1 MLIRSGEV
9 TLQAFEASLTQV
21 LYGIRNHPSVRSR
34 MRDPRPIDPQS
45 HRRWVEDNLVRA
57 RTVHLFIVQR
67 RGAPSGIALLRNF
80 RARTA
85 EIGVMMVEAR
95 RQRLAAYVAAHL
107 VGYYGFE
114 VLDLERLYSY
124 VPKHN
129 AAALR
134 FNLECGFEPTGTASE
149 VYDELVLTQERS
161 RSHPVHK
168 RFRGTRPIE
177 VVGGSAPQHE

>member
-1 MLIRSGEV
+1 MLLRSGEV
-9 TLQAFEASLTQV
+9 TLQAFEPSLSDV
-21 LYGIRNHPSVRSR
+21 LHGIRNHPSVRSR
-34 MRDPRPIDPQS
+34 MRDPRPIDPES
-45 HRRWVEDNLVRA
+45 HRRWVEENLVRA
-57 RTVHLFIVQR
+57 RTVHLFIVER

-80 RARTA
+80 RGRSA

-134 FNLECGFEPTGTASE
+134 FNLECGFEHTGAASE

-161 RSHPVHK
+161 RAHPVHK
-168 RFRGTRPIE
+168 RFRDTRPIE
-177 VVGGSAPQHE
+177 VLGSPSPPH